1 MNSLDLLDESVL
13 QDGFDGDMDFNALPD
28 GSLDL
33 DDLPPDIPDTSLM
46 DESSKDRI
54 RGMNRDQSWDD
65 FARCISDDS
74 DGEITN
80 GERDELQEFLKDV
93 GISSP
98 SQTPSRPEAFD
109 CWGAT
114 ISPVYEEQTVEPV
127 GNVQELADCMP
138 YPFEILSRGPN
149 SSTPPPEKRRRISPG
164 PFHPITPPGKPEEVI
179 SMPNFMPGQLPKNS
193 PISMPKFMP
202 GKPPKNP
209 KNSSPANKQRKSGQ
223 GGTQYKYR
231 TTRQFVPF
239 EEMQRLMA
247 QYGPIKTPR
256 KRKNKKEEEDG
267 IKGPLKMESVKRKFY
282 RWFPDFEVS

>member
-1 MNSLDLLDESVL
+1 
-13 QDGFDGDMDFNALPD
+13 
-28 GSLDL
+28 
-33 DDLPPDIPDTSLM
+33 
-46 DESSKDRI
+46 
-54 RGMNRDQSWDD
+54 
-65 FARCISDDS
+65 
-74 DGEITN
+74 
-80 GERDELQEFLKDV
+80 
-93 GISSP
+93 
-98 SQTPSRPEAFD
+98 
-109 CWGAT
+109 
-114 ISPVYEEQTVEPV
+114 
-127 GNVQELADCMP
+127 
-138 YPFEILSRGPN
+138 
-149 SSTPPPEKRRRISPG
+149 
-164 PFHPITPPGKPEEVI
+164 
-179 SMPNFMPGQLPKNS
+179 MPNFMPGQLPKNS

-267 IKGPLKMESVKRKFY
+267 VKGPLKMESVKRKFY

>member
-1 MNSLDLLDESVL
+1 MNSLDLLDDSVL

-33 DDLPPDIPDTSLM
+33 DDLPPDMPDTSLM
-46 DESSKDRI
+46 NESSTDQI
-54 RGMNRDQSWDD
+54 QGMKRDQSWDD

-74 DGEITN
+74 DGDITITN

-98 SQTPSRPEAFD
+98 SRAPSGPEAFD

-114 ISPVYEEQTVEPV
+114 ISPVYEEQAIEPV

-138 YPFEILSRGPN
+138 YPSETTSRGSN

-164 PFHPITPPGKPEEVI
+164 PFHPVTPPGKPEEVI
-179 SMPNFMPGQLPKNS
+179 SMPEFMPDLLTKDS
-193 PISMPKFMP
+193 PNPMPTITPSKP
-202 GKPPKNP
+202 QRSPPAGKK
-209 KNSSPANKQRKSGQ
+209 RKSGQ
-223 GGTQYKYR
+223 GTHYKHR

-239 EEMQRLMA
+239 EEMQRLMV

-256 KRKNKKEEEDG
+256 KRKNKQEQEDAT
-267 IKGPLKMESVKRKFY
+267 KGPLKMESVKRKFY
-282 RWFPDFEVS
+282 KWFADFEVS